1 MAAEFETVA
10 YPGRMY
16 TATLSYI
23 APSVDI
29 TSRTTDIE
37 LTITGDTDGLMSGMY
52 IKLNLETEHQTL
64 MEFSP
69 FVYDSGVDDN
79 LFQVAV
85 LQRG

>member
-1 MAAEFETVA
+1 M
-10 YPGRMY
+10 R
-16 TATLSYI
+16 
-23 APSVDI
+23 
-29 TSRTTDIE
+29 
-37 LTITGDTDGLMSGMY
+37 
-52 IKLNLETEHQTL
+52 NLETEHQTL